1 MAMVPYHDRDGFIY
15 MDGQMVEW
23 REANVHFL
31 THALHYGTC
40 VFEGERAYDGKIFKS
55 EEHTERLFR
64 SAEMIRMDMSA
75 FNADDINAAKEE
87 LLKVNNLTNAYFRVA
102 AWRGSEQMGI
112 DIDKTV
118 THLAI
123 AAWDWGKYFDPSVAE
138 KGISLMTSSWVRP
151 APNMAPVLSK
161 AASNY
166 NMGCIA
172 KNEATEKGFTDV
184 LIHDYEGNLAEC
196 SGANLFLVIDGE
208 IHTPTADR
216 FLNGITRQTIIQMA
230 KDLGYSVHERR
241 MKPEELKNAE
251 EVFVTGSAAEVT
263 PVGKIDTQNYSVGPV
278 TKRLMMGYSDLV
290 HGRPV
295 Q

>member
-1 MAMVPYHDRDGFIY
+1 MANPPYHDRDGFIY
-15 MDGQMVEW
+15 MDDKMVPW

-40 VFEGERAYDGKIFKS
+40 VFEGERAYNGKIFKS
-55 EEHTERLFR
+55 EQHTQRLFK

-75 FNADDINAAKEE
+75 FDAATINAAKEE
-87 LLKVNNLTNAYFRVA
+87 LLKRNKLTNAYIRVA

-112 DIDKTV
+112 DIRKTV

-123 AAWDWGKYFDPSVAE
+123 AAWDWGTYFDPAIAE
-138 KGISLMTSSWVRP
+138 KGISLMTSPWVRP
-151 APNMAPVLSK
+151 APNMAPVHSK
-161 AASNY
+161 TASNY

-172 KNEATEKGFTDV
+172 KDEATDKGFHDT

-196 SGANLFLVIDGE
+196 SGANLFLVIGGE
-208 IHTPTADR
+208 LYTPTADR
-216 FLNGITRQTIIQMA
+216 FLNGITRQTVMQLA
-230 KDLGYSVHERR
+230 RDHGYKVHEQR
-241 MKPEELKNAE
+241 MKPDMLSKAD

-263 PVGKIDTQNYSVGPV
+263 PVGRIDDTTYSVGEV
-278 TKRLMMGYSDLV
+278 TRTLMKAYGDLV
-290 HGRPV
+290 RGDA